1 MRRAIAVAVVSGLVS
16 GGAVAAPAWAQQH
29 AHAHSQAPPAMKTI
43 VYAGYELR
51 VPASWPVYRLD
62 ENPSTCVRY
71 DVHAVYL
78 GTPGANEKCPAWI
91 IGRTQTVSVIPS
103 TQVAAGSGPEI
114 SYQRAQPFQAGA
126 APVASLP
133 AVDGAVMQNAEQHE
147 LRVTLG
153 APAQGTG
160 ATIVATYAGSSAAVE
175 QVLASLAPAGQRA
188 QALQAARVRQAGQAT
203 TPPPA
208 QPTTQGWHGVPSAW
222 PTQIVTPPPPPQ
234 QPQPSLPPQPSQPSP
249 PQPARPVP
257 GFDTCTAPSLKAM
270 RAWRRAYR
278 AVGVYIGGVNAACAY
293 GNLTAKW
300 VRSAAGMGWGLIP
313 TYVGPQA
320 PCSGIGVTINS
331 RHAASE
337 GQAAGIDAVN
347 DARLFG
353 MPAGSPIYDDMEA
366 YDNQTRGCT
375 AAVLTFLGAWDRA
388 VTTRGYVSAVYSSQ
402 DSGIDDM
409 QAAAVAKTPGFTVP
423 DAIWFAHW
431 DNQATLSDGTLV
443 WPLQD
448 RDKQYQAPH
457 NRTVGRITLNIDGDL
472 VGGPLARLPHI
483 SADRTVS
490 RVEEPP
496 DSSGRPGC
504 PPRGPAPGATSA
516 LGLLACAARS
526 KISAAA
532 WWNPGGSPAASIDAA
547 ISSISATQRQPL
559 AAAADAD
566 PSERAASPGWDM
578 AHSASSV
585 CSTPSARASARHA
598 SSSAPLPLVHAAYA
612 IFTADAA

>member
-29 AHAHSQAPPAMKTI
+29 THAQAPPAALKTI

-91 IGRTQTVSVIPS
+91 IGRTQTVSVIPG
-103 TQVAAGSGPEI
+103 TQVAAGGGPEI

-175 QVLASLAPAGQRA
+175 QVLASLAPAGQSAR
-188 QALQAARVRQAGQAT
+188 ALQAATAGHAGPAGQAT
-203 TPPPA
+203 PPPPA
-208 QPTTQGWHGVPSAW
+208 QPTTQGWQGVPSAW
-222 PTQIVTPPPPPQ
+222 PTQIVTPPSPPRQPPPTS
-234 QPQPSLPPQPSQPSP
+234 PPPPSLPPQPPQPPQPPLPPQPPQPSP
-249 PQPARPVP
+249 PQPVRPVR

-270 RAWRRAYR
+270 RAWRRAYG

-300 VRSAAGMGWGLIP
+300 VRSAEGMGWGLIP

-337 GQAAGIDAVN
+337 GQAAGVDAVN

-353 MPAGSPIYDDMEA
+353 LPAGSPIYDDMEA

-388 VTTRGYVSAVYSSQ
+388 VTARGYVSAVYSSQ

-448 RDKQYQAPH
+448 RAKQYQAPH

-483 SADRTVS
+483 SAEMTVS
-490 RVEEPP
+490 RVEETP

-504 PPRGPAPGATSA
+504 
-516 LGLLACAARS
+516 
-526 KISAAA
+526 
-532 WWNPGGSPAASIDAA
+532 
-547 ISSISATQRQPL
+547 
-559 AAAADAD
+559 
-566 PSERAASPGWDM
+566 
-578 AHSASSV
+578 
-585 CSTPSARASARHA
+585 
-598 SSSAPLPLVHAAYA
+598 
-612 IFTADAA
+612 